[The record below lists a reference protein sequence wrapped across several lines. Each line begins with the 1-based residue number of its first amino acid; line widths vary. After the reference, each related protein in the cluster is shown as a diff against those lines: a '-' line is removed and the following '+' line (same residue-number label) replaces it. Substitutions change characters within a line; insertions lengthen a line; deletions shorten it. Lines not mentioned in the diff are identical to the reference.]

1 MQVTTLVTSICA
13 VNMKQSTKIISSKTR
28 EDCKPWRAP
37 NLNVSEESVFDYK
50 LTEPEKITH
59 RNQQQKIRQQA
70 YEKSYAKGYMEGL
83 AQGQKEIG
91 VQLEYLQSI
100 MATLAMPLPGFD
112 DQLVDEMVQLS
123 MSVVK
128 QMVRRELKS
137 SPGEVVAVIKEAIS
151 ILPATSTDVTLE
163 LHPEDAELV
172 RSALMNPDI
181 ESNWKINVDP
191 VLTRGGCRVLTRSSR
206 IDATVEARLN
216 AVIASVLGDERMQD
230 TPR

>member
-1 MQVTTLVTSICA
+1 MS
-13 VNMKQSTKIISSKTR
+13 KIINCQTHK
-28 EDCKPWRAP
+28 DCKPWRAP

-50 LTEPEKITH
+50 LTEPEKLTH
-59 RNQQQKIRQQA
+59 RSQQQKIRQQA

-91 VQLEYLQSI
+91 VQLDYLHSI
-100 MATLAMPLPGFD
+100 MATLAMPLPDFD

-128 QMVRRELKS
+128 QMVRRELKI
-137 SPGEVVAVIKEAIS
+137 SPDEVVAVIKEAIS
-151 ILPATSTDVTLE
+151 LLPSSSTDITLE

-172 RSALMNPDI
+172 QANLASPDTH
-181 ESNWKINVDP
+181 SSWKINIDP
-191 VLTRGGCRVLTRSSR
+191 LLTRGGCRVLTKSSR

-216 AVIASVLGDERMQD
+216 AVISEVMGGERKQD
-230 TPR
+230 NKK